1 MRLILLV
8 VLVFVYGCS
17 KPVDVLQE
25 TPKIALVNVVYDT
38 NIYLYSPTEGIKDN
52 VFAPFSGKL
61 SQFSMHETLLNEF
74 LIEFMRKTKLRSD
87 VSFVRPLKLLN
98 TSLLSGEEGIIQYEY
113 ILDPYDPIDISN
125 AVFMAGLAK
134 TLNVDAVAAISITY
148 AVYLDEVT
156 LWEEYNDPYAKTL
169 SSHRMQVQYGHET
182 SYLRTQIKLVVVD
195 QFANTIY
202 TESRY
207 VDVDSDDVVIDN
219 NDLNFDGGVSPKL
232 LRKGLNEW
240 LFDWAKYIPKYMP
253 QTP

>member
-1 MRLILLV
+1 MRFICLFIFLI
-8 VLVFVYGCS
+8 VYGCS
-17 KPVDVLQE
+17 KPVDVLQK
-25 TPKIALVNVVYDT
+25 TPKIALVNVSYDA
-38 NIYLYSPTEGIKDN
+38 NIYLYSPTQGIKDD

-61 SQFSMHETLLNEF
+61 SQYTMHETLLNEF
-74 LIEFMRKTKLRSD
+74 LIEFMRKTKTRSD

-98 TSLLSGEEGIIQYEY
+98 TSLLTGEEGIIQYEY

-125 AVFMAGLAK
+125 TVFMAGLAN
-134 TLNVDAVAAISITY
+134 TLNVDAVVAVSITY

-195 QFANTIY
+195 RFANTIY
-202 TESRY
+202 NESRY

-232 LRKGLNEW
+232 LRKGLDEW
-240 LFDWAKYIPKYMP
+240 LFDWVQYIPKYT
-253 QTP
+253 Q